1 MKAPFLPVVALG
13 GVLLAP
19 ALGHAA
25 DPRRAD
31 VTLEL
36 AATRYGEFDE
46 TGVGFGARLSYRAI
60 DWLAVDGGLL
70 FAPGDLGKPAFSGA
84 QREGLFGLRAGPRL
98 GRGSVFAAVRSGFVT
113 FSKAPEPLLCIA
125 IFPPPLR
132 CALAGGH
139 TAFAVTL
146 GGGGEIPFGGH
157 GLVRLEAG
165 DLLLKYP
172 GPALTKDGAVLEDSF
187 WRHNLR
193 AALSVGF
200 RF

>member
-1 MKAPFLPVVALG
+1 MKAFAVPIVALG

-19 ALGHAA
+19 TPGRAA

-31 VTLEL
+31 VALEL
-36 AATRYGEFDE
+36 AATRYGEFEE
-46 TGVGFGARLSYRAI
+46 TGVGFGARLSYRAL

-70 FAPGDLGKPAFSGA
+70 FTPGDLGTPAFSGA

-98 GRGSVFAAVRSGFVT
+98 GRGSVYVAVRSGFVT
-113 FSKAPEPLLCIA
+113 FTRAPEPFPCIA

-132 CALAGGH
+132 CALGAGH
-139 TAFAVTL
+139 TSLAVSL
-146 GGGGEIPFGGH
+146 GGGGEIPVGGR
-157 GLVRLEAG
+157 GLVRVEAG

-172 GPALTKDGAVLEDSF
+172 GPALTRDGAELEDRF

-193 AALSVGF
+193 AAVSLGF